1 MPTANL
7 TTDDIGIAI
16 RDFLEHHDIY
26 HIDPE
31 TLTESNV
38 QCVDFVDVSNPSNPL
53 VYLEDG
59 AKFRIHIFRED

>member
-1 MPTANL
+1 MLTANL

-16 RDFLEHHDIY
+16 RDFLEHHNIC

-38 QCVDFVDVSNPSNPL
+38 QYVNFVDVSDPSNPL
-53 VYLEDG
+53 VHMEDG
-59 AKFRIHIFRED
+59 AQFRVRIFREG